1 MYPLQSFAIY
11 LFISLFKEFKK
22 IKEGCKMVFLE
33 NYYINEFP
41 KIAQEP
47 SLVANSSRQ
56 FVGLL
61 AWAHTNGKMARP

>member
-1 MYPLQSFAIY
+1 
-11 LFISLFKEFKK
+11 
-22 IKEGCKMVFLE
+22 MVFLE

-41 KIAQEP
+41 ENAQEP
-47 SLVANSSRQ
+47 SLEANSGRQ